1 MLLLTSLD
9 NQNLLRALEVF
20 LVALIWLF
28 FLRVIRAVWVEVR
41 PPKLRRKDRK
51 AAEAALAGGG
61 AVGTGAIAG
70 AGAAPAGTRR
80 ERGRKLRLKVVEPE
94 QERGRS
100 YDLADELTLGR
111 AAGCGV
117 RVEDAYTSS
126 IHARLYRRD
135 ATLWVED
142 LGSTNGTWVNAERIL
157 SPTRLGKGDLLQVGG
172 TVFEVDR

>member
-41 PPKLRRKDRK
+41 PPKARRKDRK
-51 AAEAALAGGG
+51 AAEAALAGPGVQ
-61 AVGTGAIAG
+61 AATGK
-70 AGAAPAGTRR
+70 R
-80 ERGRKLRLKVVEPE
+80 ERGRKFRLKVIEPE
-94 QERGRS
+94 LERGRT

-117 RVEDAYTSS
+117 RVEDSYTSS

-135 ATLWVED
+135 GTLFVED

-157 SPTRLGKGDLLQVGG
+157 APTRLGKGDLLQVGG